1 MRIRRRRRYTLALAI
16 AACVL
21 GMLAAIVALT
31 LPFWADLEE
40 DLAAP
45 IALLA
50 ATLSA
55 TPLLHL
61 SSHQTS
67 SQSGPETHLFTAIAT
82 TGCGRPAPTRP
93 GTTTVDRLSVGAL
106 TRDYRVHVPST
117 YQPKLKTAL
126 VLSLH
131 GHGSTAVLQEQRDD
145 VSHGPWPKQT
155 SIEGRWDLAR
165 RHPREGLA
173 PSTAPCEVGRPRR
186 ITRRSVTQTA
196 GVVRPPLS
204 SKKLNQDHLRQP
216 LAAGHHREHVL
227 FLIGD
232 EIHEDQI
239 VLAAERFAQRA
250 LDIAGLFDAHAHM
263 TERLG

>member
-82 TGCGRPAPTRP
+82 TGCGRPAPARP
-93 GTTTVDRLSVGAL
+93 G
-106 TRDYRVHVPST
+106 
-117 YQPKLKTAL
+117 
-126 VLSLH
+126 
-131 GHGSTAVLQEQRDD
+131 
-145 VSHGPWPKQT
+145 
-155 SIEGRWDLAR
+155 I
-165 RHPREGLA
+165 
-173 PSTAPCEVGRPRR
+173 
-186 ITRRSVTQTA
+186 
-196 GVVRPPLS
+196 
-204 SKKLNQDHLRQP
+204 DHS
-216 LAAGHHREHVL
+216 
-227 FLIGD
+227 
-232 EIHEDQI
+232 
-239 VLAAERFAQRA
+239 
-250 LDIAGLFDAHAHM
+250 
-263 TERLG
+263 